1 MNNEKP
7 QFYKRLGAYI
17 IDLLVVALLASA
29 IASVFTDTSKS
40 SAVLDKMK
48 DIIEKYNAK
57 EISIEEYQLEYRDLS
72 YDYAVD
78 SSNVTVIMLVVT
90 IVYYVIMSYFCH
102 GITLGKYLMKI
113 RIVGANNQKLSI
125 FNYLLR
131 SLIVNNILSS
141 IASIITINTLAKKD
155 YFVVDEKVSGVFSLL
170 LIVTLIMLMY
180 RKDGRGLH
188 DIIGN
193 TKVVNI
199 DYKEE
204 PIEET
209 KSEQVEENKNEEIE
223 EAKVIEEKKEVSKKT
238 EKAKKNPV
246 QKGNKAS
253 SKKKVGK

>member
-188 DIIGN
+188 DIIGS

-209 KSEQVEENKNEEIE
+209 KNEEIE
-223 EAKVIEEKKEVSKKT
+223 EAKVIEEKKEDSKKT